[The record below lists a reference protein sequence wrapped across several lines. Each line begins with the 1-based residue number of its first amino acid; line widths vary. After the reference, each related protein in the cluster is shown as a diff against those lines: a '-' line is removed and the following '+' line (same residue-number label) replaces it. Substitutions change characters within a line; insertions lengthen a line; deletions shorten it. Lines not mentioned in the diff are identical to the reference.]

1 MWEQR
6 LWMDRDGCSMRA
18 TLWLTV
24 VEGGGVPPV
33 GVVRGYSDLHGSRRP
48 LAWPHVDA
56 RFLEGYGRLW
66 FYVGVVDRQ
75 VSGPINSATTLTIRT
90 YSIRTA
96 RIRSDVPLAF
106 LGLAGRCGH
115 SQERCASCV
124 PREAKPGS
132 MVFHWGAPVWKSR
145 MRRQFSLIVASPA
158 LPPRPSAIH
167 PHRQRVLLN
176 RVNGAGC
183 EH

>member
-1 MWEQR
+1 
-6 LWMDRDGCSMRA
+6 MDRDGCSMRA

-75 VSGPINSATTLTIRT
+75 VSGPINLCN
-90 YSIRTA
+90 Y
-96 RIRSDVPLAF
+96 
-106 LGLAGRCGH
+106 
-115 SQERCASCV
+115 
-124 PREAKPGS
+124 
-132 MVFHWGAPVWKSR
+132 
-145 MRRQFSLIVASPA
+145 MR
-158 LPPRPSAIH
+158 
-167 PHRQRVLLN
+167 
-176 RVNGAGC
+176 
-183 EH
+183 